1 MNKRRMAYAFD
12 LDGTIT
18 KEEIL
23 PILAAELG
31 LLHEMQLLTRLT
43 LNGSINF
50 EDSFRLRFQILKS
63 IPIATVQD
71 IVKSIRINA
80 QIEEF
85 IKTHKNDSFVI
96 TGNLDVWITP
106 LIERLGCKFYTSSS
120 KIDQDRGLMLDNILL
135 KSHAVREIKQNYET
149 VVAIGESFNDIPM
162 FEEADIG
169 IAFGGVHHPV
179 SNIIKVSDFVCYEE
193 GSLCRLLNVL

>member
-71 IVKSIRINA
+71 IVNSIRINA

-85 IKTHKNDSFVI
+85 IKLHKNDSFVI
-96 TGNLDVWITP
+96 TGNLDVWIKP